1 MDSYRKLK
9 FEELKSQYYKELEVD
24 WARTAQDLNLKGLF
38 YSSVHINLFLQSGFG
53 YIDKLI
59 EDLFKSENKVLSSG
73 KTIEDGYFTNLKR
86 DIEELILSELTTIRS
101 HALKSFKPL
110 MGYGNDDDYIISEV
124 QKKEQLIIESLE
136 RKIALLKHEFE
147 DGTLHPLH
155 SGTQIRVTGN
165 VGMINTGQMQIN
177 GSLEI
182 KLADFRKAGQVEL
195 FNAFSALIQTIKESD
210 TAEKDVQIENVDFLL
225 DQCNN
230 PKEKRKHG
238 VIKTIERVLSNAA
251 NLSTIWG
258 QVGPTIMNALS

>member
-1 MDSYRKLK
+1 MDSCRKLK
-9 FEELKSQYYKELEVD
+9 FEELKCQYYEKLEED
-24 WARTAQDLNLKGLF
+24 WARTAQKMNMKNNWGSLAHRNQFMKM
-38 YSSVHINLFLQSGFG
+38 GFE

-59 EDLFKSENKVLSSG
+59 EDLFKSESKVLSSG
-73 KTIEDGYFTNLKR
+73 KSIADGYFTNSKR
-86 DIEELILSELTTIRS
+86 DIEELILNELETIRS
-101 HALKSFKPL
+101 SALNSFKPS
-110 MGYGNDDDYIISEV
+110 MGYNNDGDYIISAV
-124 QKKEQLIIESLE
+124 QKKEQSIMESLE

-147 DGTLHPLH
+147 DGTLHPPH
-155 SGTQIRVTGN
+155 SGTQIRVDGN
-165 VGMINTGQMQIN
+165 VGLFNTGQMQIN

-182 KLADFRKAGQVEL
+182 KLEDFRKAGQVEL

-210 TAEKDVQIENVDFLL
+210 IAEKDVQIENVDFLL

-251 NLSTIWG
+251 NLSAIWG